1 MLSFV
6 VQNFFKNYPINEK
19 TPKSIYY
26 VTLKFNKSFILSVIN
41 MYSLSTFF
49 RNNYFSVYR
58 LHSTLVN
65 LSYKLQP
72 NNLLLSLKFLSLNYL
87 LDFFKNK
94 NKKKSNQFPQ
104 LLSIKNYLI
113 PLKSTSVPFFKNK
126 LNNLFYLNI
135 ILTLYKYVSVVNFFN
150 VTKLLLV
157 KNPNLR
163 LVTFLNLF
171 YFKIKNY

>member
-1 MLSFV
+1 LLSFV

-41 MYSLSTFF
+41 MCSHSTFF
-49 RNNYFSVYR
+49 CKNYFSVYNF
-58 LHSTLVN
+58 HSTLIN
-65 LSYKLQP
+65 RSYKLQP

-87 LDFFKNK
+87 LYFFNNK
-94 NKKKSNQFPQ
+94 NKSNQVTQ
-104 LLSIKNYLI
+104 LASVKRYLI

-135 ILTLYKYVSVVNFFN
+135 ILTLYKYISVVNSFN